1 MTERNAAETPRFFF
15 SRVKRILDMAFLR
28 RKRTKGIFRT
38 LRFSARFRSN
48 TEAALSKGNRVVLYP
63 HGGDFF
69 PALFRAFHSAEKSIC
84 AEFYMIKD
92 DGTGNAFAEA
102 LTDAASRGVRVSL
115 IYDYIGC
122 IDTPASYFRR
132 LESGGVRCL
141 PFNRPAFRRLHWL
154 DNRDHRKVAIIDGK
168 TAFLGS
174 LNIGDEYAGYGENT
188 KRWRDVGLRLDGPS
202 VSELL
207 KIFRLTWEKEGGN
220 PAGAPPETE
229 FSPEVNG
236 EDDVMIVNG
245 TPHHTSSLIRSAFRM
260 AMAGASDEIRIIT
273 PYFVPGPRVVRSLL
287 RASAR
292 GVNIRI
298 ILPSVS
304 DVPIVKLASRAYLTP
319 LLKAGIEIYERE
331 GTILHAKVMLVD
343 DCWVT
348 LGSANFDYRSFHRNH
363 EVNVIVDSR
372 EFGSQVERMFDEDLA
387 KSRRVNFSEYQKRG
401 WFERFLERLCDPI
414 SRFL

>member
-1 MTERNAAETPRFFF
+1 
-15 SRVKRILDMAFLR
+15 MAFLR
-28 RKRTKGIFRT
+28 KKRKKGIFRT
-38 LRFSARFRSN
+38 LRFSARLRRN
-48 TEAALSKGNRVVLYP
+48 TEAVLSKGNRVELFP
-63 HGGDFF
+63 QGGDFF
-69 PALFRAFHSAEKSIC
+69 PALFRAFRLAETSIC
-84 AEFYMIKD
+84 VEFYTIKD
-92 DGTGNAFAEA
+92 DLTGRAFAAA
-102 LTDAASRGVRVSL
+102 LAEAASRGVRVSL
-115 IYDYIGC
+115 IYDCIGC
-122 IDTPASYFRR
+122 LDTPASYFRR
-132 LESGGVRCL
+132 LESDGVRCL

-154 DNRDHRKVAIIDGK
+154 DKRDHRKVAVIDGK

-174 LNIGDEYAGYGENT
+174 LNIGDEYAGYGEDT

-202 VSELL
+202 VVELL

-220 PAGAPPETE
+220 PADCPPDTGPAPDAC
-229 FSPEVNG
+229 G
-236 EDDVMIVNG
+236 DDDVMIVNG
-245 TPHHTSSLIRSAFRM
+245 GPHHNRSLIRSAFRM

-292 GVNIRI
+292 GVKIQI
-298 ILPSVS
+298 MLPSIS

-372 EFGSQVERMFDEDLA
+372 EFGSQVERMFADDLA
-387 KSRRVNFSEYQKRG
+387 KSRRVNFSEYLKRG
-401 WFERFLERLCDPI
+401 LFERLLERLCDPF

>member
-1 MTERNAAETPRFFF
+1 
-15 SRVKRILDMAFLR
+15 MAFLR
-28 RKRTKGIFRT
+28 RKRKKGIFRT
-38 LRFSARFRSN
+38 LRFYARLRRN
-48 TEAALSKGNRVVLYP
+48 TEAVLSKGNRVELFP
-63 HGGDFF
+63 QGGDFF
-69 PALFRAFHSAEKSIC
+69 PALFRAFSSAATSIC
-84 AEFYMIKD
+84 VEFYTIKD
-92 DGTGNAFAEA
+92 DLTGKAFAAA
-102 LTDAASRGVRVSL
+102 LAEAASRGVRVSL

-122 IDTPASYFRR
+122 LDTPASYFRR
-132 LESGGVRCL
+132 LERVGVRCL

-154 DNRDHRKVAIIDGK
+154 DKRDHRKVAVIDGK

-202 VSELL
+202 VAELM
-207 KIFRLTWEKEGGN
+207 KIFRLTWEKEDGN
-220 PAGAPPETE
+220 PADCPPDSGS
-229 FSPEVNG
+229 SPDACG
-236 EDDVMIVNG
+236 DDDVMIVNG
-245 TPHHTSSLIRSAFRM
+245 TPHHNRSLIRSAFRM

-273 PYFVPGPRVVRSLL
+273 PYFIPGPRVVRSLL

-292 GVNIRI
+292 GVKIQI
-298 ILPSVS
+298 MLPSIS
-304 DVPIVKLASRAYLTP
+304 DVPVVKLASRAYLTP

-372 EFGSQVERMFDEDLA
+372 EFASQVERMFAEDLA

-401 WFERFLERLCDPI
+401 LFERFLERLCDPI

>member
-1 MTERNAAETPRFFF
+1 MTERNAAKC
-15 SRVKRILDMAFLR
+15 RVSCLCVRVILDMAFLR
-28 RKRTKGIFRT
+28 RKRMKGIFRT
-38 LRFSARFRSN
+38 LRFSARLRKN
-48 TEAALSKGNRVVLYP
+48 TEAVLSKGNRVELFP

-69 PALFRAFHSAEKSIC
+69 PALIRTLHGAQTSIC
-84 AEFYMIKD
+84 VEFYTIKD
-92 DGTGNAFAEA
+92 DGTGKAFAVA
-102 LTDAASRGVRVSL
+102 LAEAASRGVRVSL

-132 LESGGVRCL
+132 LEGGGVRCL

-154 DNRDHRKVAIIDGK
+154 DKRDHRKVAIIDGK

-188 KRWRDVGLRLDGPS
+188 KRGRDVGLRLDGPS
-202 VSELL
+202 VGELR
-207 KIFRLTWEKEGGN
+207 KIFRLTWEKEGGK
-220 PAGAPPETE
+220 PADCPPDTE
-229 FSPEVNG
+229 ISPEASG
-236 EDDVMIVNG
+236 DDDVIIVNG
-245 TPHHTSSLIRSAFRM
+245 TPHHNRSLIRSAFRM
-260 AMAGASDEIRIIT
+260 AMAGASEEIRIIT

-292 GVNIRI
+292 GVRI
-298 ILPSVS
+298 QIMLPSIS

-372 EFGSQVERMFDEDLA
+372 KFASQVELMFAADLA
-387 KSRRVNFSEYQKRG
+387 KSRRVIYSEFQKRS

>member
-1 MTERNAAETPRFFF
+1 M
-15 SRVKRILDMAFLR
+15 
-28 RKRTKGIFRT
+28 KGIFRT
-38 LRFSARFRSN
+38 LRFSARLRRN
-48 TEAALSKGNRVVLYP
+48 TEAALLKGNRVVLFP

-69 PALFRAFHSAEKSIC
+69 PALFQAFLTAETSIC
-84 AEFYMIKD
+84 VEFYMIKD
-92 DGTGNAFAEA
+92 DGTGKAFAEA
-102 LTDAASRGVRVSL
+102 LMDAVSRGVRVSL

-141 PFNRPAFRRLHWL
+141 PFNKPAFRRLHWL
-154 DNRDHRKVAIIDGK
+154 DIRDHRKVAIIDGK
-168 TAFLGS
+168 TAFLAS

-202 VSELL
+202 VGELRKL
-207 KIFRLTWEKEGGN
+207 FHLTWEKEGGN
-220 PAGAPPETE
+220 PVDGPPDAGLYPDVT
-229 FSPEVNG
+229 G
-236 EDDVMIVNG
+236 DDDVIIVNG
-245 TPHHTSSLIRSAFRM
+245 APHHNRSLIRSAFRM

-292 GVNIRI
+292 GVKIQI
-298 ILPSVS
+298 MLPSVS

-331 GTILHAKVMLVD
+331 GTILHAKVMLID

-348 LGSANFDYRSFHRNH
+348 LGSANFDYRSFHRNY
-363 EVNVIVDSR
+363 EVNVIVDSQ
-372 EFGSQVERMFDEDLA
+372 EFASQVERMFADDLA
-387 KSRRVNFSEYQKRG
+387 RSRRVTFSEYQKRS

-414 SRFL
+414 RRFL